1 MLYQILLVVVVI
13 AALIGISSQEAERN
27 AQSKRQQEQLDEL
40 CRQTG
45 HPELCSHYVSP
56 ETAEQ
61 AARLKADGKM
71 VAAVKVIRAA
81 TAMELLE
88 AKQFVDQL

>member
-1 MLYQILLVVVVI
+1 MLYQILLAIVVI
-13 AALIGISSQEAERN
+13 VALIGISSQEAERN
-27 AQSKRQQEQLDEL
+27 AQIKRQQAQLDEL

-88 AKQFVDQL
+88 AKQYVDQL

>member
-1 MLYQILLVVVVI
+1 MLYQILLAVVVV
-13 AALIGISSQEAERN
+13 AALIVISYQDAERN
-27 AQSKRQQEQLDEL
+27 AQLKRQQEQLDEL

-45 HPELCSHYVSP
+45 HPELSSRYVSP
-56 ETAEQ
+56 ETREQ
-61 AARLKADGKM
+61 AARLKAGGKM

-88 AKQFVDQL
+88 AKQYVDKL